1 VLTGSVLTESVK
13 RSVTQTTV
21 IKTVGVGFG
30 EGVGGTLKFPLL
42 VFVLAILVTLPLCT
56 IPVNTPLGHRNERDV
71 HTAYVYYPLARMFFV
86 VFSCIDKGQQ
96 IPKGLSYPG
105 NLQQGKFI
113 FWHDSSVSALDF
125 LRRLDDLLGFGV
137 VKLQV

>member
-1 VLTGSVLTESVK
+1 MLTGSVLTESVK

-71 HTAYVYYPLARMFFV
+71 HTAYVLSTSKN
-86 VFSCIDKGQQ
+86 VFRG
-96 IPKGLSYPG
+96 
-105 NLQQGKFI
+105 
-113 FWHDSSVSALDF
+113 F
-125 LRRLDDLLGFGV
+125 LLY
-137 VKLQV
+137 